1 MSGPIRKLLG
11 PTRAHLQGYIKN
23 ARVIFMTP
31 INKKGLEKE
40 ETETDDLVHQIDAN
54 TALS

>member
-11 PTRAHLQGYIKN
+11 PTKASLQGYIKN

-31 INKKGLEKE
+31 VSDKDLEKE
-40 ETETDDLVHQIDAN
+40 ETIIEDLI
-54 TALS
+54 

>member
-11 PTRAHLQGYIKN
+11 PTKARLQGYIKN

-31 INKKGLEKE
+31 VSDKDLEKE
-40 ETETDDLVHQIDAN
+40 ETIIEDLIQ
-54 TALS
+54 